1 MAVDDFALQTPK
13 LEVEIKI
20 EEIIER
26 NPDAKQVRETGKLGA
41 PAAELAKL
49 PLDGNMLDEYRDLP
63 EKVQND
69 LLEVGSELV
78 ETIFAVEEIDPE
90 VAVEFVNMSPKAQ
103 ELAVSLKEETLVTLL
118 SYEKELQQS
127 LAEVEAPVVERLVIL
142 KNWIQK
148 LRPNLLSFL
157 LKVENQL

>member
-1 MAVDDFALQTPK
+1 MTVDDFALQTPK

-26 NPDAKQVRETGKLGA
+26 NPDAKQSGFRIGCSGCRTGQA
-41 PAAELAKL
+41 TS
-49 PLDGNMLDEYRDLP
+49 DGNMLDEYRDLP

-78 ETIFAVEEIDPE
+78 EMIFAVEEIEPE

-103 ELAVSLKEETLVTLL
+103 ELAVSLKETLVTLL

-127 LAEVEAPVVERLVIL
+127 LAEVEAPVVERLISR
-142 KNWIQK
+142 KN
-148 LRPNLLSFL
+148 
-157 LKVENQL
+157 